1 MSWGE
6 GYDAAMTGMLQAI
19 KTAEELATLKER
31 KRIIRLLLA
40 IQQNWER
47 PVVLNFRKDLFA
59 IIQQIEETK

>member
-19 KTAEELATLKER
+19 KTAEELATVKER

-40 IQQNWER
+40 IHQNWER
-47 PVVLNFRKDLFA
+47 PVVLNFRKELFA